1 MLIKFCQEN
10 AMVIA
15 NTLFQQHKREC
26 LEREILRDRKK
37 ISSCLRT
44 EAEERDSLQ
53 MGTKDLLEEW
63 NWSKIELRHSCK
75 NLHII

>member
-1 MLIKFCQEN
+1 MKKPDTEVYISYDS
-10 AMVIA
+10 
-15 NTLFQQHKREC
+15 TYREC

-63 NWSKIELRHSCK
+63 NWSIIELRHSCK